1 MRLSLLQPRIIR
13 GDIEHNL
20 KVIQRLVDES
30 KGDLL
35 VLPEYALTGSLALD
49 LEADVH
55 DWAQRSADAKTR
67 IKIPDG
73 KYLLINSL
81 VEIDTTLRNCCELL
95 PLVESQIKLFPDK
108 TERNSGILPGTE
120 QKIFELFDKRF
131 KVIICSDIKEMDEI
145 PTNGLDFLIFVYHFT
160 ENNFPRVMPL
170 VKSVSKERK
179 LPVLASSLVSDR
191 NHGFSSFVNGNVIV
205 SLSRQ
210 EGILEVEI
218 E

>member
-35 VLPEYALTGSLALD
+35 VLPEYALTGSLVLD

-95 PLVESQIKLFPDK
+95 PVVESQIKLFPDK

-120 QKIFELFDKRF
+120 GTEKCGCKNTYQNTRWQISFDKQ
-131 KVIICSDIKEMDEI
+131 S
-145 PTNGLDFLIFVYHFT
+145 G
-160 ENNFPRVMPL
+160 
-170 VKSVSKERK
+170 
-179 LPVLASSLVSDR
+179 
-191 NHGFSSFVNGNVIV
+191 
-205 SLSRQ
+205 
-210 EGILEVEI
+210 
-218 E
+218 

>member
-35 VLPEYALTGSLALD
+35 VLPEYALTGSLVLD

-145 PTNGLDFLIFVYHFT
+145 PTNGLDFLVFVYHFT
-160 ENNFPRVMPL
+160 ESNFPRVMPL
-170 VKSVSKERK
+170 VKSMSKERK